1 MHIFT
6 NIRDLENTYEEIKK
20 LPEEEKVVMDTFLRE
35 GGILKST
42 GKIKLELIYPS
53 KDIVEKELA
62 QLLPER
68 SKVMEKIEQWHKIKK
83 DSEEFIQNNKISKFA
98 KGTFWKHKM
107 KETFDKDY
115 KEDFKKIK
123 IPIEYIGDESMRKL
137 MDEFINNKEYRQ
149 NLIETIESSIVYR
162 NKGIGEKVGKKLEL
176 QKEISKNKLD
186 ILRARKH
193 KLDERINMYKTISR
207 FIKN

>member
-20 LPEEEKVVMDTFLRE
+20 LPEEEKVAMDTFLRE
-35 GGILKST
+35 GGILKTT
-42 GKIKLELIYPS
+42 GKTKLELIYPS
-53 KDIVEKELA
+53 KDIVDKELA
-62 QLLPER
+62 ELLPER
-68 SKVMEKIEQWHKIKK
+68 TKVIEKIEQWHKIKK
-83 DSEEFIQNNKISKFA
+83 DSEEFIKNNKISKYI

-186 ILRARKH
+186 ILRTRKH
-193 KLDERINMYKTISR
+193 KLDERIQMYKTILK
-207 FIKN
+207 FVH

>member
-20 LPEEEKVVMDTFLRE
+20 LPEEEKVAMDTFLRE
-35 GGILKST
+35 GGILKTT
-42 GKIKLELIYPS
+42 GKTKLELVYPS
-53 KDIVEKELA
+53 KEIVDKELA
-62 QLLPER
+62 ELLPER
-68 SKVMEKIEQWHKIKK
+68 SKVIEKIEQWHKIKK
-83 DSEEFIQNNKISKFA
+83 DSEEFIKNNKISKYM

-123 IPIEYIGDESMRKL
+123 IPIEYIGEESMRKL

-193 KLDERINMYKTISR
+193 KLDERINMYKTISK
-207 FIKN
+207 FIH